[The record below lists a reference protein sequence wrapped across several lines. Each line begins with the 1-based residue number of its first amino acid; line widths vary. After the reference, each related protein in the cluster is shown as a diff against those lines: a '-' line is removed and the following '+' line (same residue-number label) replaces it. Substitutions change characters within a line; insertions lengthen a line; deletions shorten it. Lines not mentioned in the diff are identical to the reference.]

1 MKTKDSNFLLSG
13 GDSFSAVNLAR
24 AIEDRLELSA
34 PDLVDVI
41 LHKSFSDIVSHMEKL
56 ASNSKVKSTKRRE
69 KQLEEE
75 VNISVNKK
83 IRLESYNRL
92 WKSCSC
98 MNSAV
103 MRGNQYF
110 CVTCMKIV
118 RNPVPKIQTQRIKD
132 NEIFGCN
139 VTETF
144 STEEPRKVLTP
155 NSGTTDTETLAQ
167 TLSSVEITQSW
178 SFNTGKCVDASPL
191 VIQARYQFNPFL
203 ILCNR

>member
-24 AIEDRLELSA
+24 AIEDQLELPA

-56 ASNSKVKSTKRRE
+56 ANNSKVKSTKRRE

-98 MNSAV
+98 MNNAV

-155 NSGTTDTETLAQ
+155 NCGTTDTETLAQ

>member
-118 RNPVPKIQTQRIKD
+118 RNLVPKIQTHRIKD

-167 TLSSVEITQSW
+167 TLNSVEITQSW

>member
-41 LHKSFSDIVSHMEKL
+41 LHKSYSDIVSHMEKL
-56 ASNSKVKSTKRRE
+56 ANNSKVKSTKRRE

-155 NSGTTDTETLAQ
+155 NCGTTDTETLAQ

>member
-56 ASNSKVKSTKRRE
+56 ANNSKVKSTKRRE

-132 NEIFGCN
+132 NEIFGYN

-167 TLSSVEITQSW
+167 TLSSVEITQRW

>member
-132 NEIFGCN
+132 NEIFGYN

>member
-92 WKSCSC
+92 WKSC

-167 TLSSVEITQSW
+167 TLSSVAITQSW

-191 VIQARYQFNPFL
+191 VIQSRYQFNPFL

>member
-92 WKSCSC
+92 WKSC

>member
-1 MKTKDSNFLLSG
+1 MLSG

-144 STEEPRKVLTP
+144 STEGPRKVLTP

-167 TLSSVEITQSW
+167 TLNSVEITQSW

>member
-118 RNPVPKIQTQRIKD
+118 RNPVSKIQTQRIKD

-155 NSGTTDTETLAQ
+155 NCGTTDTETLAQ

>member
-92 WKSCSC
+92 WKLCSC

-132 NEIFGCN
+132 NEIFGYN

>member
-1 MKTKDSNFLLSG
+1 MLSG

-98 MNSAV
+98 VNSAV

-155 NSGTTDTETLAQ
+155 NCGTTDTETLAQ

>member
-56 ASNSKVKSTKRRE
+56 ANNSKVKSTKRRE

-155 NSGTTDTETLAQ
+155 NCGTTDTETLAQ
-167 TLSSVEITQSW
+167 TLSSVEITQRW

>member
-83 IRLESYNRL
+83 VRLESYNRL
-92 WKSCSC
+92 WMSCSC
-98 MNSAV
+98 MDSAV

-118 RNPVPKIQTQRIKD
+118 RNPVSKIQTQRIKD

-155 NSGTTDTETLAQ
+155 NCGTTDTETLAQ
-167 TLSSVEITQSW
+167 TLSSVAITQSW

>member
-83 IRLESYNRL
+83 VRLESYNRL
-92 WKSCSC
+92 WMSCSC
-98 MNSAV
+98 MDSAV

-118 RNPVPKIQTQRIKD
+118 RNPVSKIQTQRIKD

-155 NSGTTDTETLAQ
+155 NCGTTDTETLAQ

>member
-92 WKSCSC
+92 WKSC

-155 NSGTTDTETLAQ
+155 NCGTTDTETLAQ
-167 TLSSVEITQSW
+167 TLNSVEITQSW

>member
-110 CVTCMKIV
+110 CVTCLKIV

>member
-56 ASNSKVKSTKRRE
+56 ANNSKVKSTKRRE

-118 RNPVPKIQTQRIKD
+118 RNPVPKIQTRRIKD

-155 NSGTTDTETLAQ
+155 NCGTTDTETLAQ
-167 TLSSVEITQSW
+167 TLNSVEITQSW

>member
-56 ASNSKVKSTKRRE
+56 ANNSKVKSTKRRE

-92 WKSCSC
+92 WKSC

-155 NSGTTDTETLAQ
+155 NCGTTDTETLAQ

>member
-1 MKTKDSNFLLSG
+1 MLSG

-155 NSGTTDTETLAQ
+155 NCGTTDTETLAQ
-167 TLSSVEITQSW
+167 TLNSVEITQSW

>member
-92 WKSCSC
+92 WKLCSC

-118 RNPVPKIQTQRIKD
+118 RNPVPKIQTRRIKD
-132 NEIFGCN
+132 NKIFGYN

-167 TLSSVEITQSW
+167 TLNSVEITQSW

>member
-1 MKTKDSNFLLSG
+1 MLSG

-56 ASNSKVKSTKRRE
+56 ANNSKVKSTKRRE

-155 NSGTTDTETLAQ
+155 NCGTTDTETLAQ

>member
-1 MKTKDSNFLLSG
+1 MLSG

-92 WKSCSC
+92 WKLCSC

-132 NEIFGCN
+132 NEIFGYN

>member
-155 NSGTTDTETLAQ
+155 NCGTTDTETLAQ

-203 ILCNR
+203 ILCKR

>member
-56 ASNSKVKSTKRRE
+56 ANNSKVKSTKRRE

-155 NSGTTDTETLAQ
+155 NCGTTDTETLAQ
-167 TLSSVEITQSW
+167 TLSSVAITQSW

>member
-98 MNSAV
+98 VNSAV

>member
-1 MKTKDSNFLLSG
+1 MLSG

-24 AIEDRLELSA
+24 AVEDRLELSA

-56 ASNSKVKSTKRRE
+56 ANNSKVKSTKRRE

-144 STEEPRKVLTP
+144 STEGPRKVLTP

>member
-118 RNPVPKIQTQRIKD
+118 RNPVSKIQTQRIKD

-167 TLSSVEITQSW
+167 TLNSVEITQSW

>member
-24 AIEDRLELSA
+24 AIEDQLELSA

-98 MNSAV
+98 VNSAV

>member
-92 WKSCSC
+92 WKLCSC

>member
-1 MKTKDSNFLLSG
+1 MLSG

-56 ASNSKVKSTKRRE
+56 ASNSKKKSTKRR
-69 KQLEEE
+69 KKKLEEE
-75 VNISVNKK
+75 VKISVNKK
-83 IRLESYNRL
+83 ICLESYSRL

-110 CVTCMKIV
+110 CMTCMNTV
-118 RNPVPKIQTQRIKD
+118 RNPVPKVQIQRNKD
-132 NEIFGCN
+132 SGIFGCN
-139 VTETF
+139 LTETF
-144 STEEPRKVLTP
+144 STEEPGRMLTP
-155 NSGTTDTETLAQ
+155 SSGSMDTKTLAQ
-167 TLSSVEITQSW
+167 TFSSVEITKRW
-178 SFNTGKCVDASPL
+178 SFDTGKCVDASPL
-191 VIQARYQFNPFL
+191 VIQARYQYNPFS
-203 ILCNR
+203 ILCKR

>member
-83 IRLESYNRL
+83 VRLESYNRL
-92 WKSCSC
+92 WMSCSC
-98 MNSAV
+98 MDSAV

-118 RNPVPKIQTQRIKD
+118 RNPVSKIQTQRIKD

-144 STEEPRKVLTP
+144 STEGPRKVLTP

>member
-92 WKSCSC
+92 WKLCSC

-118 RNPVPKIQTQRIKD
+118 RNPVSKIQTQRIKD

>member
-41 LHKSFSDIVSHMEKL
+41 LHKLFSDIVSHMEKL
-56 ASNSKVKSTKRRE
+56 ASSSKVKSTKRRE

-75 VNISVNKK
+75 VSISVNKK

-98 MNSAV
+98 VNSAV

-118 RNPVPKIQTQRIKD
+118 RNPVSKIQIQRIKD

-144 STEEPRKVLTP
+144 STEGPRKVLTP

-167 TLSSVEITQSW
+167 TLSSVEITQNW

>member
-34 PDLVDVI
+34 SDLVDVI

-69 KQLEEE
+69 KLLEEE

-167 TLSSVEITQSW
+167 TLNSVEITQSW

>member
-56 ASNSKVKSTKRRE
+56 ANNSKVKSTKRRE

>member
-56 ASNSKVKSTKRRE
+56 ANNSKVKSTKRRE

-83 IRLESYNRL
+83 IQLESYNRL

-155 NSGTTDTETLAQ
+155 NCGTTDTETLAQ

>member
-155 NSGTTDTETLAQ
+155 NCGTTDTETLAQ
-167 TLSSVEITQSW
+167 TLNSVEITQSW

>member
-118 RNPVPKIQTQRIKD
+118 RNPVPKIQTRRIKD
-132 NEIFGCN
+132 NKIFGYN

-167 TLSSVEITQSW
+167 TLNSVEITQSW

>member
-56 ASNSKVKSTKRRE
+56 ANNSKVKSTKRRE
-69 KQLEEE
+69 KLLEEE

-167 TLSSVEITQSW
+167 TLNSVEITQSW